1 MVKIDTAAKHYL
13 ALTSLVCIIS
23 AISILVFIYL
33 YTFGS
38 GIFGNAI
45 LGGFFTGL
53 AGLVSVATL
62 PIAGKNAYELAQQFY
77 SVTSIAVDLEQLAFS
92 TKFLGR
98 TRGQTQFVNLNS
110 IDQLIL
116 HIDRDKTTNR
126 RQASIVIVLD
136 GNTYFKL
143 VDSYRYNLTRKEV
156 CSIAKRLSKA
166 LDVPLIDDRTEI

>member
-13 ALTSLVCIIS
+13 ALTSVVCIVS
-23 AISILVFIYL
+23 VISIIVFIYL
-33 YTFGS
+33 YTFGG
-38 GIFGNAI
+38 GIFGNAVV
-45 LGGFFTGL
+45 GGFFTGF
-53 AGLVSVATL
+53 AGVISVATL

-116 HIDRDKTTNR
+116 HIDRDKATNR

-156 CSIAKRLSKA
+156 CSIAKRLSQA
-166 LDVPLIDDRTEI
+166 LDVPLLDDRTEI